1 VAGPSTSGIITAYGF
16 GLLLTAWTLVLEQ
29 WTYRGYGRLRDRV
42 RLLLV
47 SLVEGLGYRQLT
59 AVWRLRGL
67 IGYLRGR
74 REWGVMTRSGFAGD
88 EQASA

>member
-1 VAGPSTSGIITAYGF
+1 MTA
-16 GLLLTAWTLVLEQ
+16 LTLVLEQ

-42 RLLLV
+42 WLLAV
-47 SLVEGLGYRQLT
+47 SLLEGLGYRQMT

-74 REWGVMTRSGFAGD
+74 REWGVMTRSGFTGD